1 MNDHIFRMAIKALF
15 LTFLLLN
22 ASKANQNLIHVP
34 QPDGDE
40 LATDSDHVTV
50 TEDQG

>member
-15 LTFLLLN
+15 ITFLLLN

-40 LATDSDHVTV
+40 VTV